1 MNPSMSSPLEKSS
14 QIQQLL
20 ARLPAGLWLLDDG
33 LRFTFC
39 TGGAFEAAG
48 LTTESLQG
56 RHIDDVLGTTDP
68 EHPAVRAHREA
79 LEGKTSSYLLDWQGR
94 HFRSRV
100 TPLRDDSGVIVGV
113 AGLAIEDTERVL
125 AEEDLRKAKQRFELV
140 SRATSD
146 IVWDWDLET
155 GEVWRGRGSNRLT
168 GCLRESRPSRELWTS
183 SIHPDDRE
191 RVHRSVLD
199 AIDSAD
205 EFWRER
211 YRLSCTDGTNLHVI
225 DRAYI
230 IRDSS
235 GKATRMVGAMSDVT
249 SQRQHEVSEQW
260 FRTLIENAS
269 DGLVVLNDEGR
280 VLYQSPRIFDILG
293 YEPSDLVGTDPF
305 THVHPEDRRIVEEH
319 LNAVREGRPSSVP
332 IELRYR
338 HKDGTWRFIEVNPTL
353 ALDPEGEKITIANYR
368 DISETK
374 RLQRQV
380 EASERLDAL
389 GRVATSMA
397 HEFNNVLMGIQPFV
411 EVIERTS
418 QPEQMAA
425 ALDHIRT
432 SIRRGR
438 GVTDQVL
445 QFTRAQQSS
454 FEPIPAASWLHD
466 QIEELRAK
474 LPAGIHLESRL
485 PDEEIWVMGNLQQLR
500 QTLANLVSNALEAME
515 EEGDRLTITAET
527 SRQGSWN
534 FGYVAQHQKM
544 LHLSVADTGIGIGEE
559 LQQRIFEPLFTTRK
573 GKSTGLGL
581 TLTKQIVAAH
591 GGQLF
596 VESKPGEGATFHLF
610 LPVCASPVPAEPAE
624 ESRLDPRIRRI
635 LLIEDEATINEGLQ
649 VLFEMV
655 GVRLEW
661 SATGTEGI
669 ARFQSERPDAVILDI
684 GLPDMEGATVFAAL
698 RRIDGKIPIVVMTGH
713 AEENELENLGGEPR
727 ACLVRKP
734 AELENLITALNA
746 ALGA

>member
-1 MNPSMSSPLEKSS
+1 MNPSMSSPLENSS

-20 ARLPAGLWLLDDG
+20 SQLPAGLWLLDGG
-33 LRFTFC
+33 LRFTLC
-39 TGGAFEAAG
+39 TGGAFDAVG

-68 EHPAVRAHREA
+68 EHPGVRAHREA

-94 HFRSRV
+94 HYNSRV
-100 TPLRDDSGVIVGV
+100 TPLRDASGEIVGV

-168 GCLRESRPSRELWTS
+168 GCLRESRPSRQLWIS
-183 SIHPDDRE
+183 SVHSDDRE

-230 IRDSS
+230 IRDS
-235 GKATRMVGAMSDVT
+235 GGRAKRMVGAMTDVT
-249 SQRQHEVSEQW
+249 SDRELEVRGQW

-269 DGLVVLNDEGR
+269 DGLGVLSHEGKII
-280 VLYQSPRIFDILG
+280 YESPRIYSMLG
-293 YEPSDLVGTDPF
+293 YDPSELVGEDLF
-305 THVHPEDRRIVEEH
+305 DRVHPEDRPAVEEH
-319 LNAVREGRPSSVP
+319 LRAVLDGKHSGVS

-338 HKDGTWRFIEVNPTL
+338 HKDGTWRFIELTPTL

-389 GRVATSMA
+389 GRVATSLA
-397 HEFNNVLMGIQPFV
+397 HEFNNVLMGIQPFI
-411 EVIERTS
+411 EVIERS
-418 QPEQMAA
+418 ARPEQVAG

-438 GVTDQVL
+438 SVTDQVL
-445 QFTRAQQSS
+445 QFTRAQQKT
-454 FEPIPAASWLHD
+454 FEPIPATSWLRD
-466 QIEELRAK
+466 QIGELRAS
-474 LPAGIHLESRL
+474 LAAGVDLETRL
-485 PDEEIWVMGNLQQLR
+485 PDEEIWVMGNLPQLR

-515 EEGDRLTITAET
+515 DEGERLTITAET
-527 SRQGSWN
+527 SRQGSWS

-559 LQQRIFEPLFTTRK
+559 LQQKIFEPLFTTRK
-573 GKSTGLGL
+573 GRSTGLGL

-610 LPVCASPVPAEPAE
+610 LPVCAFDS
-624 ESRLDPRIRRI
+624 
-635 LLIEDEATINEGLQ
+635 
-649 VLFEMV
+649 
-655 GVRLEW
+655 
-661 SATGTEGI
+661 
-669 ARFQSERPDAVILDI
+669 
-684 GLPDMEGATVFAAL
+684 AL
-698 RRIDGKIPIVVMTGH
+698 RAR
-713 AEENELENLGGEPR
+713 
-727 ACLVRKP
+727 
-734 AELENLITALNA
+734 
-746 ALGA
+746 